1 MKLKINWK
9 ITILSIALFLGGY
22 LGTISYYSYY
32 GDNIVQRVDKIESE
46 IKILASVGLMTI
58 TEILESKKEKSLY
71 PDTDFDFTN
80 LNLDKTIKFDP
91 NSILKELYLKENKN
105 FIIPFPEN

>member
-1 MKLKINWK
+1 MKLKINWE

-22 LGTISYYSYY
+22 LGTISYYLYSG
-32 GDNIVQRVDKIESE
+32 GDIVQRVDKIESE

-58 TEILESKKEKSLY
+58 REILESKKKESTY
-71 PDTDFDFTN
+71 PNIDFDFTN

-91 NSILKELYLKENKN
+91 NNILKELYLKENKN
-105 FIIPFPEN
+105 FIIPFAEN